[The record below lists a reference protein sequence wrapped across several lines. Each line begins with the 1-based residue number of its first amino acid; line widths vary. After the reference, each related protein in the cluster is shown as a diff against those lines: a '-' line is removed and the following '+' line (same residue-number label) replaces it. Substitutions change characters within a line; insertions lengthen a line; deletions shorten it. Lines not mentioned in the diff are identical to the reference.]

1 MAFKRNQLLYFITVA
16 DEGQI
21 TLAAAKLHIAQPALS
36 HAITALES
44 ELGLE
49 LFERHARG
57 VTLTPAGRTF
67 LEKARLALEA
77 EADAERIA
85 ESLQQGV
92 SASITIGFLGVP
104 PELTSPDLV
113 AAFKEAHPEAE
124 IILHELPF
132 PSSPTAAWLAKVD
145 AAIASR
151 PADDPDVWTLPL
163 RQEKRV
169 ALVPCSH
176 HLATRD
182 ELCVAD
188 VIDETFIGFH
198 PAVEPTW
205 AATWSLDDHRN
216 GSPPRLAERSINA
229 QERFALIAAGRGI
242 ATLPA
247 CHASIIASILPN
259 VVAIRVQDAEPT
271 TLTLVGPTNRLL
283 NPAVQHLRA
292 VAYGLAGESVT
303 TEDP

>member
-1 MAFKRNQLLYFITVA
+1 MAFKRNQLLYFITAA

-36 HAITALES
+36 HAIAALES
-44 ELGLE
+44 ELGLM

-57 VTLTPAGRTF
+57 ITLTPAGHTF

-85 ESLQQGV
+85 ESLRQGV
-92 SASITIGFLGVP
+92 AASITFGYLGVP
-104 PELTSPDLV
+104 PELTHPDLV
-113 AAFKEAHPEAE
+113 AAFKEAHPEME
-124 IILHELPF
+124 IVLHQLPF

-145 AAIASR
+145 VAIASR

-163 RQEKRV
+163 RQEQRV
-169 ALVPCSH
+169 ALVPSSH
-176 HLATRD
+176 HLAERD

-216 GSPPRLAERSINA
+216 GSPPRLAERSINGV
-229 QERFALIAAGRGI
+229 ERFALIATGRGI
-242 ATLPA
+242 TTLPA
-247 CHASIIASILPN
+247 CTASVVTSVLPN
-259 VVAIRVQDAEPT
+259 VVAIPVRDADPT
-271 TLTLVGPTNRLL
+271 TLTLVGPVNRV
-283 NPAVQHLRA
+283 NPTVQALRA
-292 VAYGLAGESVT
+292 IAEGLAGESLT
-303 TEDP
+303 LEGP